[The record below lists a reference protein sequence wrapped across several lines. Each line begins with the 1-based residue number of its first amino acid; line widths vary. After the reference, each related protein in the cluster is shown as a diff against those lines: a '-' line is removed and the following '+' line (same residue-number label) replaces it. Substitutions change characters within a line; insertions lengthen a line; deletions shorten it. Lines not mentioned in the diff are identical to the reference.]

1 MEHSKYPIN
10 KLMNILG
17 IQLNLKF
24 LQVRK
29 MARENLT
36 HLTPRGVKMVEVG
49 DKPIQN
55 RSAQAR
61 GTIYLKESTLD
72 LINKEKIKK
81 GNVLTTAQI
90 AAITAVKKTH
100 HLIPLCHSLK
110 ITGVDVEFETK
121 PSSIEA
127 NVTVRSTGKTG
138 VEMEALTGVSMAL
151 LTIWDMVKSAEKD
164 EKGQYP
170 DTRISEIQVVM
181 KEKN

>member
-1 MEHSKYPIN
+1 
-10 KLMNILG
+10 
-17 IQLNLKF
+17 
-24 LQVRK
+24 
-29 MARENLT
+29 MASEDLT
-36 HLTPRGVKMVEVG
+36 HISPRGVKMVEVG
-49 DKPIQN
+49 DKPVQK
-55 RSAQAR
+55 RTAQAR
-61 GTIYLKESTLD
+61 GKIYLKEDTLD
-72 LINKEKIKK
+72 LINNEKIKK

-100 HLIPLCHSLK
+100 NLIPLCHSLK
-110 ITGVDVEFETK
+110 ITGVDVEFKTDA
-121 PSSIEA
+121 SSIEA
-127 NVTVRSTGKTG
+127 TVSVRSTGKTG